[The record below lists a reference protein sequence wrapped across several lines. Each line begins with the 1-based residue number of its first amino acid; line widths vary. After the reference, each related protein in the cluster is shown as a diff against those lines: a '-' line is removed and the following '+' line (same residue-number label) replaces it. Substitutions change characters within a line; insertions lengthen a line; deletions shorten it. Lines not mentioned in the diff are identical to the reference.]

1 MLRIGPLG
9 VALQGWSAGAE
20 DDVDGGGPLPA
31 AAVFISLQ
39 LPNPGAILRLQIKFF
54 ARRGLENLIPGI
66 DIAHCIAPRSSG
78 RMVIF
83 FERLT
88 RRSLGRE
95 FPPSLGDRQ
104 KKTFSPGHPA
114 N

>member
-20 DDVDGGGPLPA
+20 DDVDGGRPLPA

-54 ARRGLENLIPGI
+54 ARRGLEDLIPGI
-66 DIAHCIAPRSSG
+66 DIAHCIAPIFYRRIRLCFELLTQRSFG
-78 RMVIF
+78 
-83 FERLT
+83 L
-88 RRSLGRE
+88 E
-95 FPPSLGDRQ
+95 FPPSLCERHEE
-104 KKTFSPGHPA
+104 TLFSGQIG
-114 N
+114 